1 MKPIVILS
9 GPVGAG
15 KSTVAQELIA
25 LSPAPVARVE
35 GDKFWFFIAKAD
47 KSQARNQKFKM
58 IMTAMTAAA
67 LPYAASGYETIL
79 DFSVP
84 PWFLDT
90 ARRIAKVRE
99 VPLDYVV
106 LRPSDSVCAGR
117 AAARTEGKI
126 TDYAPYSEL
135 YATFDPEPR
144 HLIEDDASDAK
155 VVAARIREGLEA
167 GLFRLS
173 KEL

>member
-1 MKPIVILS
+1 MKPIVMLS

-25 LSPAPVARVE
+25 LSAAPVACIE
-35 GDKFWFFIAKAD
+35 GDKFWFFIAKGD
-47 KSQARNQKFKM
+47 KSQSRNKKFKM

-79 DFSVP
+79 DFSIP

-90 ARRIAKVRE
+90 ARKIAKVRE
-99 VPLDYVV
+99 VSLDYVV
-106 LRPSDSVCAGR
+106 LRPSEKVCAVR

-135 YATFDPEPR
+135 YATFEAEPR

-155 VVAARIREGLEA
+155 ALAARIREGLDA

-173 KEL
+173 E

>member
-15 KSTVAQELIA
+15 KSTVASELVA
-25 LSPAPVARVE
+25 LSPAPVACIA
-35 GDKFWFFIAKAD
+35 GDKFWFFIAKGD
-47 KSQARNQKFKM
+47 ESQARNKKFKM

-67 LPYAASGYETIL
+67 LSYAASGYETIV

-106 LRPSDSVCAGR
+106 LRPSEGVCAAR

-155 VVAARIREGLEA
+155 AVAARIREGLDA

-173 KEL
+173 E

>member
-15 KSTVAQELIA
+15 KSAVAQELVA
-25 LSPAPVARVE
+25 LSAAPVACIE

-47 KSQARNQKFKM
+47 KPQARNKQFKM

-84 PWFLDT
+84 SWFLDT
-90 ARRIAKVRE
+90 ARRIAKVRD

-106 LRPSDSVCAGR
+106 LRPSEKVCAAR
-117 AAARTEGKI
+117 AAARVEGAI
-126 TDYAPYSEL
+126 ADYAPYREL
-135 YATFDPEPR
+135 YATFEAEPR
-144 HLIEDDASDAK
+144 HLIEDDASDAP
-155 VVAARIREGLEA
+155 ALAQRIRHGLDE

-173 KEL
+173 E

>member
-84 PWFLDT
+84 PWFLNT

-106 LRPSDSVCAGR
+106 LRPSESVCAGR